1 MQSMAIHDRKMT
13 PPPSQG
19 LPELYSLKMMVVSPS
34 QLSKAISS
42 GLSPVK
48 TGGSGMFRHV
58 TVRSTAGKEPIQMG
72 AVVSTTIKVW
82 LPSMK
87 LPQSSV
93 AVQVR
98 MRVYLDGHGP
108 STISSV
114 STTSTLSSQL
124 STAVQDWRLLAPHCI
139 RRSHQLE
146 FPLTI
151 REHRYRKP
159 RFLVWPLI
167 HCLCNPLRSTFES
180 R

>member
-1 MQSMAIHDRKMT
+1 
-13 PPPSQG
+13 
-19 LPELYSLKMMVVSPS
+19 
-34 QLSKAISS
+34 
-42 GLSPVK
+42 
-48 TGGSGMFRHV
+48 MFRHV

-124 STAVQDWRLLAPHCI
+124 STAVKIGGTGTALHSTVTSDGISIDHSGAPLSETTISCVATDSLPVQSVAVHVRI
-139 RRSHQLE
+139 TVNPAAQPASPIISSAKSTSTAPSHTSVAVYNPASSNSPQLM
-146 FPLTI
+146 FKSPGI
-151 REHRYRKP
+151 A
-159 RFLVWPLI
+159 
-167 HCLCNPLRSTFES
+167 
-180 R
+180 